1 MLYMRDWKL
10 DVINFCA
17 SFALDLRT
25 QDKFGN
31 EADIVDHVTFYSRR
45 VSAAVHAK
53 GRVFLVVSF
62 TVRYPLTLVDAW
74 YIVCCV
80 CCGPLAN
87 QLQGACSLDHSRV
100 LLATCMACEIVPLR
114 WFPDPSC
121 RGGARKGGGR
131 KGLVNTLVWEPNYLQ
146 SVSGLR

>member
-1 MLYMRDWKL
+1 MVALESGLLYMRNWKL

-17 SFALDLRT
+17 SFALRT
-25 QDKFGN
+25 EDRFGN

-74 YIVCCV
+74 YIKCCV
-80 CCGPLAN
+80 CCGPLTN
-87 QLQGACSLDHSRV
+87 QLQGACSLDHRV
-100 LLATCMACEIVPLR
+100 LLATCMACEIVLLCDGFQTLPV
-114 WFPDPSC
+114 
-121 RGGARKGGGR
+121 GAGR
-131 KGLVNTLVWEPNYLQ
+131 EREGEGRVW
-146 SVSGLR
+146 

>member
-1 MLYMRDWKL
+1 MAALESGLLYMRDWKF

-100 LLATCMACEIVPLR
+100 LLATCMACAIVLLCDGFQTLPV
-114 WFPDPSC
+114 
-121 RGGARKGGGR
+121 GAGREKEGGGR
-131 KGLVNTLVWEPNYLQ
+131 VW
-146 SVSGLR
+146 